1 MVAERLTNASHTI
14 LPPRRPPESVAGRKL
29 ESRAEAKINLRRV
42 PNLRYLFQD
51 LRELPLLRKLA
62 GAMRGLKD
70 AKTCGALLRE
80 QAERFP
86 DRVCLRFETETLTF
100 SELNAAV
107 NRTANL
113 LARDGVTKGD
123 PVAIIMENSPAMLA
137 AEGAVA
143 KLGAIGALLNTHL
156 TGDGLRHVIAV
167 SKARRLL
174 VDAACLPA
182 VEALGGV
189 PGITVWADP
198 GGAPLPNG
206 FRSLPDELAAAGD
219 AEPDIPQLGLGD
231 VFLYI
236 YTSGTT
242 GYPKP
247 AIVRHAKFTMGGLTL
262 GRIFDVSVEDC
273 IYAPLPLY
281 HGESNFV
288 GFAVALKA
296 GGCFASRRKF
306 SAGEF
311 LPDVRRH
318 GATGFVYVG
327 ELCRYLLR
335 QPASADDRNHR
346 LRYGSG
352 AGLRPDIWEEFQRR
366 FGIERI
372 FEMYGATEGNVSL
385 MNRTSRPGSVGR
397 PYPFQHAQVKLARY
411 DVATESL
418 VRGGDGL
425 LVECAPGEAGELL
438 GGTGG
443 MMHYDGYANDREATA
458 KKLVRDAFEK
468 GDSWFRTGDLLRRD
482 RDGYFYFVDRIGD
495 TFRWK
500 GENVATQEVAE
511 TLNRCPGIAESSVY
525 GVAVEDTDG
534 RAGMAALVLADGE
547 SFDPDRFYE
556 HVRGALPAYARPLF
570 VRVSG
575 AIETTGTLKQR
586 KGAYRAEGFDPE
598 AVGEPLYFRDDKRGT
613 FVPLTPDLHARI
625 RSGDLKL

>member
-1 MVAERLTNASHTI
+1 MSAA
-14 LPPRRPPESVAGRKL
+14 
-29 ESRAEAKINLRRV
+29 V
-42 PNLRYLFQD
+42 PNLRYLLQD
-51 LRELPLLRKLA
+51 LRETPLLWKLA
-62 GAMRGLKD
+62 KAMRSVRD
-70 AKTCGALLRE
+70 AKSCGPLIRE

-86 DRVCLRFETETLTF
+86 DRPCLRFETETVTY
-100 SELNAAV
+100 SELNTAV

-113 LARDGVTKGD
+113 LGRHGVVKGE
-123 PVAIIMENSPAMLA
+123 PVAIMMENSPAMLA
-137 AEGAVA
+137 AEGAVG
-143 KLGAIGALLNTHL
+143 KLGAIGALVNTHL

-182 VEALGGV
+182 VAALRGLGDV
-189 PGITVWADP
+189 SVWADP
-198 GGAPLPNG
+198 GPHSLPVG
-206 FRSLPDELAAAGD
+206 FRSLPEELAAASD
-219 AEPDIPQLGLGD
+219 SEPTIPTLGLGD

-247 AIVRHAKFTMGGLTL
+247 AIVRHAKFTMGGVTL
-262 GRIFDVSVEDC
+262 GQIFGVTESDC
-273 IYAPLPLY
+273 LYAPLPLY

-306 SAGEF
+306 SASEF

-318 GATGFVYVG
+318 GATSFVYVG

-335 QPASADDRNHR
+335 QPPSADDRNHR
-346 LRYGSG
+346 LRYGAG
-352 AGLRPDIWEEFQRR
+352 AGLRPDIWEDFQRR
-366 FGIERI
+366 FGVARI

-397 PYPFQHAQVKLARY
+397 PYPFQHAQVRLARF
-411 DVATESL
+411 DVGTESL
-418 VRGGDGL
+418 VRGPDGF
-425 LVECAPGEAGELL
+425 LVESPTGEAGELL
-438 GGTGG
+438 GRTDRG
-443 MMHYDGYANDREATA
+443 MMHYDGYANDRAA
-458 KKLVRDAFEK
+458 SDRKLVRDAFEK

-482 RDGYFYFVDRIGD
+482 ADGYFYFVDRIGD

-500 GENVATQEVAE
+500 GENVATQQVAE

-525 GVAVEDTDG
+525 GVAVEGADG
-534 RAGMAALVLADGE
+534 RAGMAALVLADGA

-556 HVRGALPAYARPLF
+556 HVRGELPAYARPLF
-570 VRVSG
+570 VRLST

-586 KGAYRAEGFDPE
+586 KGDYRAEGFDPGT
-598 AVGEPLYFRDDKRGT
+598 VGGPLYFRDDDRGT
-613 FVPLTPDLHARI
+613 FVPLTAGLHARI
-625 RSGDLKL
+625 RSGDCKL